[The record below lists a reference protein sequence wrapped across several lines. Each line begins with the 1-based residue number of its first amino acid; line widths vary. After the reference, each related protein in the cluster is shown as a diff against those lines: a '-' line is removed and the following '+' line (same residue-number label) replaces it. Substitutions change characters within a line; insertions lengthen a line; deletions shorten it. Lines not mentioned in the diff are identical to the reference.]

1 MHRLALIGIASP
13 EAAELARA
21 TKGLPT
27 WVAGGSS
34 TALTA
39 GLPEAVVDF
48 GLVRPE
54 TKHFAPG
61 EVPGVACE
69 NAAIEVAMWQ
79 LPDRV
84 MFAVYN
90 KDETAKQNATL
101 KLDLAALGLE
111 QKLIWQEFVDVRQL
125 FAEEKAPAPSFDY
138 DGAKLTVPGLP
149 PKGGRL
155 VTVRRY

>member
-1 MHRLALIGIASP
+1 LVLVGLAAP
-13 EAAELARA
+13 AAAELERA
-21 TKGLPT
+21 AKALPA
-27 WVAGGSS
+27 WVA
-34 TALTA
+34 AL
-39 GLPEAVVDF
+39 PDAVVDF
-48 GLVRPE
+48 GLVRSE
-54 TKHFAPG
+54 TKHVGPGAAPG
-61 EVPGVACE
+61 VTCP
-69 NAAIEVAMWQ
+69 NAAIEVGMWQ

-90 KDETAKQNATL
+90 KDETVKQDATL

-111 QKLIWQEFVDVRQL
+111 QKLIWQEFVAVRQL

-138 DGAKLTVPGLP
+138 DGATLTVPGLP